1 VNDRPGGGAVLSGE
15 GLVRRFGD
23 VRVLQGASIA
33 LHPGELVVLL
43 GASGSGKT
51 TLLNLLCGWE
61 VPDAGTLRWK
71 GQVADLNRR
80 SWLEVAVVPQAL
92 GLLEELTVAENV
104 LLPQRFN
111 PSFPTRASWP
121 EALDLTELV
130 RRRPGQL
137 SLGERQRVALA
148 RAVAF
153 SPELL
158 LGDEPTSHQ
167 DSTRTGLVLSELR
180 SLTSSGTCCLLASHD
195 RALLSAADRVL
206 MMEAGRIAEG

>member
-1 VNDRPGGGAVLSGE
+1 MNDLTLPTALLSGQD
-15 GLVRRFGD
+15 LIRSFGT
-23 VRVLQGASIA
+23 VRVIQGANID
-33 LHPGELVVLL
+33 LRPGELVVLL

-61 VPDAGTLRWK
+61 APDTGTLRWK
-71 GQVADLNRR
+71 GQLAAPQRL
-80 SWLEVAVVPQAL
+80 SWLEVALVPQAL
-92 GLLEELTVAENV
+92 GLLEELTVTENV

-111 PSFPTRASWP
+111 RACRARASWS
-121 EALDLTELV
+121 EVLDLTELV
-130 RRRPGQL
+130 RRRPAQL
-137 SLGERQRVALA
+137 SVGERQRVALA
-148 RAVAF
+148 RAIAF

-180 SLTSSGTCCLLASHD
+180 SLTATGTCCLLASHD

-206 MMEAGRIAEG
+206 IMDAGRIVEG

>member
-1 VNDRPGGGAVLSGE
+1 VNDVTGPEALLSGQD
-15 GLVRRFGD
+15 LIRTFGN
-23 VRVLQGASIA
+23 VRVVQGANID

-71 GQVADLNRR
+71 GRMADLPRL
-80 SWLEVAVVPQAL
+80 SWLEVAVIPQAL

-111 PSFPTRASWP
+111 PAYRTRASWP
-121 EALDLTELV
+121 EALDLAELV

-148 RAVAF
+148 RALAF

-180 SLTSSGTCCLLASHD
+180 SLSATGTCCLLASHD
-195 RALLSAADRVL
+195 RALMSAADRVL
-206 MMEAGRIAEG
+206 IMEAGRISEG